1 MHDKSLR
8 ALVDMSV
15 ASIRSSAAVLGS
27 IAVAVL
33 LTVADIPAHAQAWP
47 SKAVKMIVPF
57 PAGAAPD
64 VVARLLADR
73 LTQAWGQSVFVDNRP
88 GAGAIPGMSA
98 LARSPNDGYTIGFV
112 PAAAITL
119 TPALYKAPQYN
130 VDTDIVPV
138 AVVATGP
145 MMVAVNTTSGIN
157 SLAELGSYAKAHPGK
172 VNFAA
177 AQPNSVP
184 HLTGEMLSR
193 TAGLNLFTVPYS
205 GSQTAVTAVLAG
217 DATLTVDGLPALVQ
231 HVKGGKLRAIAV
243 TSSKRLPGFE
253 DVPAVAETY
262 PGFDSLGWFVLFVP
276 TGVAP
281 QIVEQINRD
290 VNKAVQ
296 DPDLVARF
304 ADLGVYPR
312 PGSAADAKSFLLE
325 QRTTWK
331 KNIEELG
338 LQPQ

>member
-1 MHDKSLR
+1 MKFR
-8 ALVDMSV
+8 ASF
-15 ASIRSSAAVLGS
+15 ASAAFNKSIRQAVALSTTLAAALLLLGS
-27 IAVAVL
+27 E
-33 LTVADIPAHAQAWP
+33 PAQAQAWP
-47 SKAVKMIVPF
+47 TKAVKMIVPF

-73 LTQAWGQSVFVDNRP
+73 LTHAWGQSVYVENRP
-88 GAGAIPGMSA
+88 GAGAIPGMST
-98 LARSPNDGYTIGFV
+98 LARSPSDGYTIGFV

-138 AVVATGP
+138 AIVATGP
-145 MMVAVNTTSGIN
+145 MMVAVNSQTGIT
-157 SLAELGSYAKAHPGK
+157 SLAELSTYAKAHPGK

-193 TAGLNLFTVPYS
+193 SAGLNLFTIPYS

-231 HVKGGKLRAIAV
+231 HVKAGKLRAIAV
-243 TSSKRLPGFE
+243 TSAKRLPGFE

-276 TGVAP
+276 TGVP
-281 QIVEQINRD
+281 SQIVEQMNRD

-296 DPDLVARF
+296 DTDLIARF
-304 ADLGVYPR
+304 AELGVYPR
-312 PGSAADAKSFLLE
+312 PGNAAAAKAFLLE
-325 QRTTWK
+325 QRAAWK
-331 KNIEELG
+331 KNVAELG